1 MIMPTKLD
9 WRIIVVSLVMLKRLQ
24 FQIQKTALVQ
34 FAEQTNNNM
43 KKLIILFLILL
54 PLTMYSQEAQKPDYK
69 QYKACT
75 ECFDHW
81 EKSSPTGLESYGLT
95 QSSSKREGYAKQQ
108 AKRFFGAIAGIFI
121 VATTYVVYNKVNNVA
136 DAIH

>member
-1 MIMPTKLD
+1 
-9 WRIIVVSLVMLKRLQ
+9 
-24 FQIQKTALVQ
+24 
-34 FAEQTNNNM
+34 M

-54 PLTMYSQEAQKPDYK
+54 PLTMNSQEVQKPDCSQNKVQLQADAYK

-95 QSSSKREGYAKQQ
+95 QSPSRKEGYAKQQ

-121 VATTYVVYNKVNNVA
+121 VAITYVTYNKVNHVA